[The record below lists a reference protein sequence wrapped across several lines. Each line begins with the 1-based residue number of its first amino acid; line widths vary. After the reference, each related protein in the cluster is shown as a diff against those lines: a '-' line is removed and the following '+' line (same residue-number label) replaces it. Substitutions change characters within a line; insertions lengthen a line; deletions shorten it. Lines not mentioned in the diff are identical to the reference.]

1 MNLIEDLR
9 WRGLVAQSTDEAALL
24 ESLKKPITLYIGF
37 DPTAPSLHVGNL
49 VVLLVLRRFQL
60 AGHNPIALVGG
71 ATGLVGDPSGRND
84 ERTLNSSEVVEE
96 WVSRIRKQVSAFLDF
111 DAKTNPA
118 LVVNNLDWT
127 SPLSAIEFLRD
138 IGKHFSVN
146 QMLAKDSVSSRL
158 EAGGISY
165 TEFSYQVLQ
174 AYDYLELFRRNN
186 CTLQLGGSD
195 QWGNIVA
202 GLDLIRR
209 VEQGSAHALT
219 VPLLAKADG
228 TKFGKTAGGSVWLDP
243 EMTSPYAFFQFWLNT
258 EDKDVINFLKVFSFL
273 SHEDIE
279 ALDIAHT
286 ANPGLREA
294 HRALARELTTLV
306 HGADTTSRVEA
317 AARALFGQGE
327 LSELDEKTLAGA
339 LAELPRTV
347 ISKDAQIPTWVDLLA
362 STGVV
367 DSKSAARRIVK
378 EGGAYLNNVK
388 ICATLFYDAARGI
401 VKEGGAYLNNVKIS
415 GEDFAPQ
422 KSDFLCGKYA
432 ILRKGKRDL
441 ACVELV

>member
-1 MNLIEDLR
+1 MNLLEDLR
-9 WRGLVAQSTDEAALL
+9 WRGLLAQSTDEAALL
-24 ESLKKPITLYIGF
+24 ESLKKPITLYVGF

-60 AGHNPIALVGG
+60 AGHTPIALVGG
-71 ATGLVGDPSGRND
+71 ATGLVGDPSGKNE
-84 ERTLNSSEVVEE
+84 ERTLNSTEIVEG
-96 WVSRIRKQVSAFLDF
+96 WVNRIRTQVSAFLDF
-111 DAKTNPA
+111 SEAKNKA
-118 LVVNNLDWT
+118 IVVNNLDWT

-146 QMLAKDSVSSRL
+146 QMLSKDSVSARL

-174 AYDYLELFRRNN
+174 SYDFLELFRRNN

-209 VEQGSAHALT
+209 VEQASGHALT
-219 VPLLAKADG
+219 VPLLTKADG

-243 EMTSPYAFFQFWLNT
+243 AMTSPYAFFQYWLNT
-258 EDKDVINFLKVFSFL
+258 DDKDVINFLKVFSFK
-273 SHEDIE
+273 SHAEIT
-279 ALDIAHT
+279 ALENAHKE
-286 ANPGLREA
+286 NPGLREA
-294 HRALARELTTLV
+294 HRALARELTALV
-306 HGADTTSRVEA
+306 HSQVTTDRVEA
-317 AARALFGQGE
+317 AAKALFGQGD
-327 LSELDEKTLAGA
+327 LTELDEETLAGA
-339 LAELPRTV
+339 LAELPRTTV
-347 ISKDAQIPTWVDLLA
+347 SKNEAIPTWVDLLA
-362 STGVV
+362 ATGVV

-378 EGGAYLNNVK
+378 EGGAYLNN
-388 ICATLFYDAARGI
+388 
-401 VKEGGAYLNNVKIS
+401 EKIS

-432 ILRKGKRDL
+432 VLRKGKRDL
-441 ACVELV
+441 AAVELV